1 MLTWTPWAVP
11 ALAVLFVG
19 FALAYFIYRARPD
32 RAQNRLLALQLVFEA
47 IAVGIIGGATW
58 VFTDERLV
66 VALGLTSMFIVWP
79 KLWTYYSFLATLDTP
94 LARPFRA
101 PGVLKG
107 LLTLSLLAATT
118 VLIRPGWYGGD
129 AYFWPEV
136 SALNMAPGSAFIPIF
151 WLWAVMW
158 IVGLSFSI
166 SALRHARTPIR
177 REQARAYLIAFGFR
191 DVSYLLLAVAF
202 TVVSPTYEYFHWLY
216 VIFPCVWLVY
226 YPLVT
231 WGILKH
237 QLFDIE
243 LRLKRGLQR
252 SVVAGAIAGGFYVGA
267 YALEQFISLN
277 NFLLGLITAAAVT
290 AAFQPLQRLAE
301 RVANRLMPGVDTSEA
316 YLTDRKHEVYRNA
329 IEAAM
334 QDGLITERERAILT
348 GLQDSLVLSG
358 AEASHIERDVKT
370 SMVGAAELGAAKA

>member
-1 MLTWTPWAVP
+1 MP
-11 ALAVLFVG
+11 
-19 FALAYFIYRARPD
+19 
-32 RAQNRLLALQLVFEA
+32 
-47 IAVGIIGGATW
+47 
-58 VFTDERLV
+58 
-66 VALGLTSMFIVWP
+66 
-79 KLWTYYSFLATLDTP
+79 
-94 LARPFRA
+94 
-101 PGVLKG
+101 
-107 LLTLSLLAATT
+107 
-118 VLIRPGWYGGD
+118 
-129 AYFWPEV
+129 
-136 SALNMAPGSAFIPIF
+136 
-151 WLWAVMW
+151 
-158 IVGLSFSI
+158 
-166 SALRHARTPIR
+166 ALRHARTPIR